1 MSGEMIGIIGFLFMF
16 LLMAIGLE
24 IGFAMAITGFFGFA
38 YLASFSAACNL
49 LAKDVFDVFTTYSL
63 TVVPLF
69 IFMGQIAA
77 NSGIGKKLY
86 DMSYRFIGHIPG
98 GLAMATS
105 IACTFFGAIC
115 GSTTATA
122 ATFASVSTPEMRRYK
137 YDDRLIG
144 GVIASSGGLGIMIPP
159 SVIFIVYGIFTQLS
173 IGTLFMSGII
183 PGIVICLLFMIAIY
197 IWCKKNPSLGP
208 KGERSTWGQ
217 RLKTLPGA
225 VEILIIF
232 FILMGGIMKGIFTP
246 TEGGAVGAFVTLL
259 IVMLT
264 RSIDLKSFWKS
275 VLDTITSSCMIMVI
289 VAGATIFGHFIA
301 LSRIPYSVATWV
313 GGLGL
318 HPTIIM
324 AIIIFIYLLGGCVID
339 ALALIVL
346 TIPIFYPVVTQLGF
360 NPVWFGV
367 IIVLI
372 TMMGVITPPVG
383 VNSYVV
389 AGISKIPLN
398 QVFAGIWVFLAALC
412 VGAILFVSFPELC
425 LFLPKFFG
433 MAVQ

>member
-1 MSGEMIGIIGFLFMF
+1 MSTELVGIIGFLFMF
-16 LLMAIGLE
+16 FLLAVGLE
-24 IGFAMAITGFFGFA
+24 IGFAMAITGFIGFA
-38 YLASFSAACNL
+38 YLTSFGAACNL
-49 LAKDVFDVFTTYSL
+49 LAKDLFDVFTTYSL

-69 IFMGQIAA
+69 ILMGQIAA
-77 NSGIGKKLY
+77 NSGIGSRLY
-86 DMSYRFIGHIPG
+86 NMSYKFIGHIPG

-122 ATFASVSTPEMRRYK
+122 ATFASVSAPEMRKYK

-144 GVIASSGGLGIMIPP
+144 GVIASSGGIGIMIPP

-183 PGIVICLLFMIAIY
+183 PGLIICALFMIAIY
-197 IWCKKNPSLGP
+197 IWCKKNPELGP
-208 KGERSTWGQ
+208 KGEKSTWGQ
-217 RLKTLPGA
+217 RFKALPGA
-225 VEILIIF
+225 IEIIIIF
-232 FILMGGIMKGIFTP
+232 FILMGGIMKGFFTP
-246 TEGGAVGAFVTLL
+246 TEGGAVGAFATLL
-259 IVMLT
+259 VTIIT
-264 RSIDLKSFWKS
+264 RSIDLKGFYKS
-275 VLDTITSSCMIMVI
+275 ILDTLLSSCMIMVI

-301 LSRIPYSVATWV
+301 LSRIPFTVATWV

-318 HPTIIM
+318 HPIIIM
-324 AIIIFIYLLGGCVID
+324 ALIIFIYLIGGCVID

-346 TIPIFYPVVTQLGF
+346 TVPIFYPVILQLGF
-360 NPVWFGV
+360 NPIWFGV

-389 AGISKIPLN
+389 SGIAKIPLN
-398 QVFAGIWVFLAALC
+398 QVFSGIWIFLAAL
-412 VGAILFVSFPELC
+412 VVAAIIFIAFPELS
-425 LFLPKFFG
+425 LFLPKMFN
-433 MAVQ
+433 MAVN

>member
-1 MSGEMIGIIGFLFMF
+1 MSSELVGVIGFLFMF
-16 LLMAIGLE
+16 FLLGVGLE

-49 LAKDVFDVFTTYSL
+49 LAKDVYDVFTTYSL

-86 DMSYRFIGHIPG
+86 DMSYKFIGHIPG

-122 ATFASVSTPEMRRYK
+122 ATFASVSVPEMRRYNYNDK
-137 YDDRLIG
+137 LIG
-144 GVIASSGGLGIMIPP
+144 GVISASGGIGIMIPP
-159 SVIFIVYGIFTQLS
+159 SVIFIVYGIFTQVS
-173 IGTLFMSGII
+173 IGTLFMSGVL
-183 PGIVICLLFMIAIY
+183 PGIVICILYVLAIY
-197 IWCKKNPSLGP
+197 IWCKKDPMLGP
-208 KGERSTWGQ
+208 KGEKSTWKERIKSLQG
-217 RLKTLPGA
+217 GI
-225 VEILIIF
+225 EIIIIF
-232 FILMGGIMKGIFTP
+232 VILMGGIMKGIFTP
-246 TEGGAVGAFVTLL
+246 TEGGAVGAFATLL
-259 IVMLT
+259 VVLIT
-264 RSIDLKSFWKS
+264 RSITWKAFYKSI
-275 VLDTITSSCMIMVI
+275 LDTLVSSCMIMVI

-301 LSRIPYSVATWV
+301 LSRIPFSVASWV

-324 AIIIFIYLLGGCVID
+324 AIIIFIYLIGGCVID

-346 TIPIFYPVVTQLGF
+346 TIPIFYPVILKLGF

-389 AGISKIPLN
+389 SGISKIPLN
-398 QVFAGIWVFLAALC
+398 TVFSGIWVFLGCLIIA
-412 VGAILFVSFPELC
+412 AILFIAFPELC

>member
-1 MSGEMIGIIGFLFMF
+1 MSAELVGVIGFLFMF
-16 LLMAIGLE
+16 FLLAVGFE
-24 IGFAMAITGFFGFA
+24 IGFAMAITGFIGFA
-38 YLASFSAACNL
+38 YLTSFSAACNL

-69 IFMGQIAA
+69 ILMGQIAA
-77 NSGIGKKLY
+77 NSGIGQKLY
-86 DMSYRFIGHIPG
+86 DMSYKFIGHIPG

-122 ATFASVSTPEMRRYK
+122 ATFASVSVPEMRRYK

-144 GVIASSGGLGIMIPP
+144 GVISASGGIGIMIPP

-173 IGTLFMSGII
+173 IGTLFMSGVL
-183 PGIVICLLFMIAIY
+183 PGVVICLLFIIAIY

-208 KGERSTWGQ
+208 KGERSTWGARIKSLQ
-217 RLKTLPGA
+217 GGI
-225 VEILIIF
+225 EIIIIF

-246 TEGGAVGAFVTLL
+246 TEGGAIGAFVTLL
-259 IVMLT
+259 LVIIT
-264 RSIDLKSFWKS
+264 RSITLKAFWKS
-275 VLDTITSSCMIMVI
+275 ILDTLVSSCMIMII

-301 LSRIPYSVATWV
+301 LSRIPFTVASWV

-318 HPTIIM
+318 HPIIIM
-324 AIIIFIYLLGGCVID
+324 AMIIFIYLIGGCVID

-346 TIPIFYPVVTQLGF
+346 TVPIFYPVILQLGF

-398 QVFAGIWVFLAALC
+398 TVFSGIWVFLGCLVVAAIIFI
-412 VGAILFVSFPELC
+412 AFPEIA
-425 LFLPKFFG
+425 LFLPKMLG

>member
-1 MSGEMIGIIGFLFMF
+1 MSSEMIGVLGFLFMF
-16 LLMAIGLE
+16 FLMAVGLE
-24 IGFAMAITGFFGFA
+24 IGFAMAIAGFVGFA
-38 YLASFSAACNL
+38 YLTSFKAACNL
-49 LAKDVFDVFTTYSL
+49 LAKDVYDVFTTYSL

-69 IFMGQIAA
+69 ILMGQIAA
-77 NSGIGKKLY
+77 NSGIGRKLY

-122 ATFASVSTPEMRRYK
+122 ATFASVSVPEMRRYNYHDK
-137 YDDRLIG
+137 LIG
-144 GVIASSGGLGIMIPP
+144 GVIAASGGLGIMIPP

-173 IGTLFMSGII
+173 IGTLFMSGVL
-183 PGIVICLLFMIAIY
+183 PGIVICLLYCIAIY
-197 IWCKKNPSLGP
+197 VWCRKDPSLGP
-208 KGERSTWGQ
+208 RGEKFTWKE
-217 RLKTLPGA
+217 RIKSLPGA
-225 VEILIIF
+225 IEILIIF
-232 FILMGGIMKGIFTP
+232 VILMGGIMKGIFTP

-259 IVMLT
+259 IVVLT
-264 RSIDLKSFWKS
+264 RSITLNGFYKSI
-275 VLDTITSSCMIMVI
+275 LDTLISSCMIMVI

-301 LSRIPYSVATWV
+301 LSRIPFSVATWV
-313 GGLGL
+313 GNLGL
-318 HPTIIM
+318 PPNVIM
-324 AIIIFIYLLGGCVID
+324 AIIIFIYLIGGCVID

-346 TIPIFYPVVTQLGF
+346 TIPIFYPVVTHLGF
-360 NPVWFGV
+360 NPIWFGV

-389 AGISKIPLN
+389 SGISKIPLN
-398 QVFAGIWVFLAALC
+398 VVFSGIWIFLVCLIIAAALFI
-412 VGAILFVSFPELC
+412 VFPELC

-433 MAVQ
+433 MGV

>member
-1 MSGEMIGIIGFLFMF
+1 MSHELVGVIGFLFMF
-16 LLMAIGLE
+16 FLLVVGFE
-24 IGFAMAITGFFGFA
+24 IGFAMAIAGFFGFA
-38 YLASFSAACNL
+38 YLASFPAACNL
-49 LAKDVFDVFTTYSL
+49 LAKDLYDVFTTYSL

-86 DMSYRFIGHIPG
+86 DMSYKFIGHIPG

-122 ATFASVSTPEMRRYK
+122 ATFASVSVPEMRRYNYSDK
-137 YDDRLIG
+137 LIG
-144 GVIASSGGLGIMIPP
+144 GVISASGGIGVMIPP

-173 IGTLFMSGII
+173 IGTLFISGVL
-183 PGIVICLLFMIAIY
+183 PGIVICGLFVLSIY
-197 IWCKKNPSLGP
+197 IWCKKDPTLGP
-208 KGERSTWGQ
+208 KGERSTWKERIKSLQG
-217 RLKTLPGA
+217 GI
-225 VEILIIF
+225 EIIIIF
-232 FILMGGIMKGIFTP
+232 VMLMGGIMKGFFTP

-259 IVMLT
+259 IVIIT
-264 RSIDLKSFWKS
+264 RSITWKSFYKS
-275 VLDTITSSCMIMVI
+275 ILDTLLSSCMIMVI

-301 LSRIPYSVATWV
+301 LSRIPFSVATWV

-318 HPTIIM
+318 HPFIIM
-324 AIIIFIYLLGGCVID
+324 SMIIFIYLIGGCVID
-339 ALALIVL
+339 ALALIIL
-346 TIPIFYPVVTQLGF
+346 TIPIFYPVILQLGF
-360 NPVWFGV
+360 NPIWFGV

-398 QVFAGIWVFLAALC
+398 TVFSGIWVFLLCLVIAAALF
-412 VGAILFVSFPELC
+412 ISFPELC
-425 LFLPKFFG
+425 LFLPKLFG
-433 MAVQ
+433 MSIQ

>member
-1 MSGEMIGIIGFLFMF
+1 MSSELVGVIGFLFMF
-16 LLMAIGLE
+16 FLMAVGFE
-24 IGFAMAITGFFGFA
+24 IGFAMAITGFLGFA
-38 YLASFSAACNL
+38 YLASFPAACNL
-49 LAKDVFDVFTTYSL
+49 LAKDVYDVFTTYSL
-63 TVVPLF
+63 TVIPLF

-86 DMSYRFIGHIPG
+86 DMSYKFIGHIPG

-122 ATFASVSTPEMRRYK
+122 ATFASVSVPEMRRYK

-144 GVIASSGGLGIMIPP
+144 GVIAASGGLGIMIPP

-173 IGTLFMSGII
+173 IGTLFMSGVL
-183 PGIVICLLFMIAIY
+183 PGILICVLFCLAIY
-197 IWCKKNPSLGP
+197 IWCKKNPLLGP
-208 KGERSTWGQ
+208 KGERSTW
-217 RLKTLPGA
+217 RERFKSLPGA
-225 VEILIIF
+225 IEIIIIF

-259 IVMLT
+259 IVLIT
-264 RSIDLKSFWKS
+264 RSITWESFYKSI
-275 VLDTITSSCMIMVI
+275 LDTIVSSCMIMVI

-301 LSRIPYSVATWV
+301 LSRIPFTVASWV

-318 HPTIIM
+318 HPIIIM
-324 AIIIFIYLLGGCVID
+324 AIIIFIYLIGGCVID

-346 TIPIFYPVVTQLGF
+346 TIPIFYPVILHLGF

-367 IIVLI
+367 IVVLI

-398 QVFAGIWVFLAALC
+398 TVFSGIWIFLACLVVASALFI
-412 VGAILFVSFPELC
+412 AFPSLC
-425 LFLPKFFG
+425 LFLPEYFG
-433 MAVQ
+433 MLK